1 MLMALLGTAYV
12 PNTPTLIGNLG
23 VRHENTIRALSRI
36 GAGIGHP
43 EAAIVVTPHFLT
55 GGSIGMVSSPRLRQ
69 IYDFYGFP
77 DEFYKVRYEPP
88 GSPTIAREIL
98 EAASGRGLPV
108 SMAENWG
115 LDHGAWSPLIH
126 IFPNADIPVI
136 PVSISPELGTGV
148 HEAFGHVLREVSR
161 NHDICVIATGSLIHR
176 LDLFH
181 SRNPAVPG
189 DAQEYLDTAL
199 KAFNEGKW
207 ADLWGVSGELL
218 RAASPEGGELPL
230 RVVSGVVGENFT
242 TRIHSSEIEFGAASL
257 TTVTFVSSS
266 GISD

>member
-1 MLMALLGTAYV
+1 MALLGTAYV

-23 VRHENTIRALSRI
+23 VRHENTIKALSRI

-43 EAAIVVTPHFLT
+43 EAAIVVTPHFVT
-55 GGSIGMVSSPRLRQ
+55 GGSIGVVSSPRLRQ

-88 GSPTIAREIL
+88 GSPTIAGEIL
-98 EAASGRGLPV
+98 QTASCRGLPV

-148 HEAFGHVLREVSR
+148 HEAFGRVLREVSR
-161 NHDICVIATGSLIHR
+161 NHNICVIATGSLIHR

-181 SRNPAVPG
+181 SRNSSVPKY
-189 DAQEYLDTAL
+189 AQDYLDTAL
-199 KAFNEGKW
+199 KAFSKGNWE
-207 ADLWGVSGELL
+207 DLWSVSGELMS
-218 RAASPEGGELPL
+218 AASPEGGELPL
-230 RVVSGVVGENFT
+230 RVVSGVVGENYT
-242 TRIHSSEIEFGAASL
+242 AIIHSSEIEFSAASL

-266 GISD
+266 DIGD